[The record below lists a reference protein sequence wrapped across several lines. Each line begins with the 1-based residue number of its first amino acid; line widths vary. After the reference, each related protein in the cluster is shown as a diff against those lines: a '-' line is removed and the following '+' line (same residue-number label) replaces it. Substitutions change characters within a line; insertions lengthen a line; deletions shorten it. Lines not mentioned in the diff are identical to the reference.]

1 MKTNSSVP
9 HPTFFFIWG
18 TKKQIHAKSVENV
31 PAETILASLQT
42 NRLTILLPPT
52 SNNLRRRAILFTA
65 PELNRPEWRW
75 SVAIQTEPYAVK
87 HDCLKTFK
95 KPARVQIRWRRR
107 HWLCKE
113 KLAVLLISISF
124 PLRRWNHLQGD
135 VLHPKCCDNIN
146 ANITGGPLLSTFPYI
161 KQHFSHLIASRLSFW
176 PLLQKLNTRNCKKKW
191 QEKVS

>member
-1 MKTNSSVP
+1 M
-9 HPTFFFIWG
+9 
-18 TKKQIHAKSVENV
+18 
-31 PAETILASLQT
+31 
-42 NRLTILLPPT
+42 
-52 SNNLRRRAILFTA
+52 
-65 PELNRPEWRW
+65 
-75 SVAIQTEPYAVK
+75 
-87 HDCLKTFK
+87 
-95 KPARVQIRWRRR
+95 QIRWRRR

-176 PLLQKLNTRNCKKKW
+176 PLLQKLNTRNCKKNLWGTAWRGEVGDLIKCLQLQQLTQLNIFW
-191 QEKVS
+191 GSASPRAESLLVTVCICKILTINKLLRFITLKQYDQTASK